1 MSENLNWLDRLKN
14 SFDGFEPNVQ
24 SNWNAFESRLDDLMQ
39 GGGDLDLMRQVK
51 SAQRFAIGAT
61 SVAAGLALWMASP
74 WLIEMADETQNQS
87 GSVANTE
94 VLMGEEVPEV
104 PSVEGVITLTDD
116 GSEELIRGEV
126 KHAMKLDPRLVVETT
141 ESWNEVEK
149 PAMGA
154 RTSTTF
160 VLNLPETTVRGKARE
175 TSSSDF
181 KSGSAA
187 ASQGKQLESAL
198 EMVNPLASS
207 EAVEK
212 VGQVEEAKSVGS
224 DGDFEEVS
232 DLTGFNVSVQE
243 ACAGTSVSF
252 ALNGLDR
259 EGSVLWNFGDGGF
272 SQDIAPTHVYENA
285 GTYDI
290 TVSVRAPGDG
300 TIRTRT
306 VENMIVVRPKPEA
319 RMRWEFPTA
328 NPNRATVR
336 LLDETDGASSSTWFV
351 EQDDILNSEV
361 KLDIPGE
368 YHVNLVAS
376 NAFGCQD
383 VAVDDIKLG
392 SRKEA
397 IAPAL
402 FSPDGDNR
410 YDTFIPLLV
419 MDFAGDWSLSIWDGN
434 SLVFETSNELEPW
447 NGRLPNGSL
456 APKGK
461 KFVWKLETIS
471 GQGERNLFVDE
482 VLIDG

>member
-1 MSENLNWLDRLKN
+1 MSENLNWIDRLKN
-14 SFDGFEPNVQ
+14 SFDGFEPDVQ
-24 SNWNAFESRLDDLMQ
+24 SNWPAFESRLDNLMKS
-39 GGGDLDLMRQVK
+39 GEDLDLVRQVK

-61 SVAAGLALWMASP
+61 TVAAALALWMASP
-74 WLIEMADETQNQS
+74 WLLEMADEIQNES
-87 GSVANTE
+87 ESFAKTE
-94 VLMGEEVPEV
+94 VLMGEKVPQV
-104 PSVEGVITLTDD
+104 PSVEGVIKLIDD
-116 GSEELIRGEV
+116 GSQAVIGDEANHKI
-126 KHAMKLDPRLVVETT
+126 KLDPRLVVEPSQ
-141 ESWNEVEK
+141 SWKGVEK
-149 PAMGA
+149 PVMGA

-160 VLNLPETTVRGKARE
+160 VLNLPETTVRGKARGTSRSE
-175 TSSSDF
+175 FNSGTEEANQPEQLTSSSE
-181 KSGSAA
+181 KSPPLVLSDAIEKEGQSGVAKTEDAGAGS
-187 ASQGKQLESAL
+187 E
-198 EMVNPLASS
+198 
-207 EAVEK
+207 
-212 VGQVEEAKSVGS
+212 
-224 DGDFEEVS
+224 DID

-252 ALNGLDR
+252 ALNGLER
-259 EGSVLWNFGDGGF
+259 KGSVLWNFGDGGF
-272 SQDIAPTHVYENA
+272 SQDVAPTHIYENA

-319 RMRWEFPTA
+319 RMRWEFPYA

-336 LLDETDGASSSTWFV
+336 LLDETDGASSSTWLV

-361 KLDIPGE
+361 MLDIPGE

-410 YDTFIPLLV
+410 YDTFMPLLV

-434 SLVFETSNELEPW
+434 KQVFQTSNEFEPW
-447 NGRLPNGSL
+447 NGRLPNGML

-461 KFVWKLETIS
+461 KFVWKLETIT